1 MQWGC
6 GPLDLEWLSTFLA
19 AADTLSF
26 REVARRRFVSQATVS
41 QQVAHLE
48 SAVGYSLFQRVGRR
62 VVLTPDGERFRV
74 YAARL
79 VALWDDAARPGGTR
93 ARSVAVG
100 AEPLLA
106 ETVLPWLARGWL
118 SALPGLDL
126 VVRVGTAAELTALRV
141 DAALLRQP
149 SSDPAWLVE
158 PLWTEPVALY
168 VGPDGR
174 DFEAPRPDPEQV
186 LTERRLLLDGGAP
199 YNRAVLALLA
209 RSGFSPRTLVVDH
222 MGAVKRL
229 VAEGLGAAVLPL
241 SAAFREAAEGRL
253 LEVPMPCLESVRDPV
268 LWAEPYDAPGLPALA
283 LARQLLRRRR
293 GASPSG

>member
-1 MQWGC
+1 M
-6 GPLDLEWLSTFLA
+6 DLEWLSTFLA

-26 REVARRRFVSQATVS
+26 REVARRRFVSQASVS

-48 SAVGYSLFQRVGRR
+48 ASVGHPLFQRVGRR
-62 VVLTPDGERFRV
+62 VVLTPEGEQFRV

-79 VALWDDAARPGGTR
+79 VALWEEAIRPGGATS
-93 ARSVAVG
+93 RSVAVG

-126 VVRVGTAAELTALRV
+126 VVRVGSAAELASLSV
-141 DAALLRQP
+141 DAALLRRPPP
-149 SSDPAWLVE
+149 SRAWLVE

-168 VGPDGR
+168 VGADGQ

-186 LTERRLLLDGGAP
+186 LADRRLLLDGGAP
-199 YNRAVLALLA
+199 HNDAVLALLS
-209 RSGFSPRTLVVDH
+209 RSGFAPRTLVVDH
-222 MGAVKRL
+222 IGVVKRL

-241 SAAFREAAEGRL
+241 SAAFRDAAEGRL
-253 LEVPMPCLESVRDPV
+253 LEVPLPSLDAVRDPV
-268 LWAEPYDAPGLPALA
+268 LWAEPYGAPGLPAMA

-293 GASPSG
+293 DGVRGG